1 MGGGVRR
8 FKRKFQ
14 KKKKTEA
21 PEENGE
27 RRGYKDIIRDN
38 EEFVKYYKSQ
48 NILPDEEWDRFMEYM
63 RKDLPAS
70 FRISA
75 CSSAEAKR
83 LLEIVQSDFFAKLV
97 APEEGG
103 ETPEIKNLLWYPNNM
118 GWQLDLTRKDI
129 RRFESYFRLHN
140 FLMSET
146 ATGNISRQETV
157 SMIPPL
163 LLDIQPHHKVIDLC
177 AAPGSKTA
185 QLIETLHGD
194 EAIAPG
200 FVVANDLDNSRCYML
215 VHQAKR
221 LSSPNCIITNHDAS
235 SMPNFMVPDKD
246 GALKVLKYDRVLC
259 DVPCTGDGTLRK
271 NADIWVKWTP
281 GHANNLYGIQN
292 RILKRGL
299 ELLEVGGR
307 LVYSTC
313 SLNPVENEAV
323 IFRMLFNAKGAV
335 ELINVS
341 DQLKGLK
348 YRPGMTK
355 WIHTSKDQEQLM
367 ERAAS
372 SGYSTEECGL
382 EKCIRLFPQDGNTGA
397 FFVAV
402 LVKKATLPWEAELRV
417 GDDEKP
423 KPKRPQKEKR
433 RDVRGYRE
441 DPFVFFKGD
450 EDIWKS
456 MESFYALEGL
466 DPKCLLTRCLVGKKR
481 HIYMTSPAVKELVDL
496 NQDKI
501 KIINT
506 GVKVFSRCDNKRMR
520 CEFRLTQEGLFRIEA
535 HIHARRIALPEK
547 DLVTLLENHD
557 PNNPPHIT
565 SFTEETQKLCE
576 GVDEGS
582 CVLDHDGTFKI
593 SIVGWR
599 GGKSLR
605 AYISKDD
612 AMHYL
617 RLFGV
622 DTSRYDV
629 NKFKKDDNASLTSD
643 SKISSIDDK
652 GDSGENSCE
661 EDDKESKKLKTDGD
675 SNKDIGAAIAVDS
688 TENQNNSVG

>member
-14 KKKKTEA
+14 KKKKTE
-21 PEENGE
+21 
-27 RRGYKDIIRDN
+27 
-38 EEFVKYYKSQ
+38 SQ

-323 IFRMLFNAKGAV
+323 IFRMLFNAKAFG
-335 ELINVS
+335 S
-341 DQLKGLK
+341 FLKTATLE
-348 YRPGMTK
+348 PSS
-355 WIHTSKDQEQLM
+355 WPCSSK
-367 ERAAS
+367 
-372 SGYSTEECGL
+372 
-382 EKCIRLFPQDGNTGA
+382 KRLFLGKRSCALATTRNRNPSGPRRRSAVTFAAIVKTLSSFSKETKTFGSRWSESDNLEMQLLRKTCRANPYLFIAWFRDEFYA
-397 FFVAV
+397 QEFFELQV
-402 LVKKATLPWEAELRV
+402 LKIFR
-417 GDDEKP
+417 
-423 KPKRPQKEKR
+423 
-433 RDVRGYRE
+433 
-441 DPFVFFKGD
+441 
-450 EDIWKS
+450 
-456 MESFYALEGL
+456 SFYALEGL

-481 HIYMTSPAVKELVDL
+481 HIYMTSPAVKVLVDL

-622 DTSRYDV
+622 DTSRYGMIV
-629 NKFKKDDNASLTSD
+629 F
-643 SKISSIDDK
+643 
-652 GDSGENSCE
+652 
-661 EDDKESKKLKTDGD
+661 
-675 SNKDIGAAIAVDS
+675 VH
-688 TENQNNSVG
+688 